1 MELVELIFVR
11 GISLHVKFLYLILSA
26 RVVGSSEA
34 LIVFCTGILE
44 RGGLRVGQ
52 YSGL

>member
-26 RVVGSSEA
+26 RVVGFIRSSDCV
-34 LIVFCTGILE
+34 LYWDTGE
-44 RGGLRVGQ
+44 RWAEGGSV
-52 YSGL
+52 